1 MGWEM
6 LNEIGRDDLKEFMLR
21 LTEISGNI
29 LMSHFNGD
37 LTIESKDQ
45 RVGGIDIV
53 TNADM
58 SSERAIISHIR
69 QRFPEHDILAEETSQ
84 NLNGG
89 SPWLW
94 VVDPLDGTVNFAHN
108 YPHFAISIAL
118 LEKGTIVA
126 GVVCDPLKRETY
138 LAMRG
143 QGAFLNG
150 RPVRV
155 SKPQTLNRSM
165 VGTGFPYDKAF
176 SSENNLTEFSR
187 VLPKVQG
194 MRRLGSAALDL
205 AYVACGRL
213 DGFWELKLKP
223 WDIAAGILL
232 VEEAGGL
239 VTDRFGRVMRLDSP
253 SILATNGLIHSE
265 MMSALND

>member
-1 MGWEM
+1 M
-6 LNEIGRDDLKEFMLR
+6 LNTIDREELKKFMLS

-29 LMSHFNGD
+29 LMSHFSGE
-37 LTIESKDQ
+37 LMVESKDD
-45 RVGGIDIV
+45 RIGGIDIV
-53 TNADM
+53 TNADKT
-58 SSERAIISHIR
+58 SERAIISEIR
-69 QRFPEHDILAEETSQ
+69 RKFPEHDIMAEETPEQ
-84 NLNGG
+84 LKG

-94 VVDPLDGTVNFAHN
+94 VIDPLDGTVNYAHA

-118 LEKGTIVA
+118 LELGKIVA
-126 GVVCDPLKRETY
+126 GVVCDPLKAETY
-138 LAMRG
+138 HAVIG
-143 QGAFLNG
+143 EGSFLNG
-150 RPVRV
+150 RRLKV
-155 SKPQTLNRSM
+155 SSAETLNRSI

-223 WDIAAGILL
+223 WDIAAGILI

-239 VTDRFGRVMRLDSP
+239 VTDRFGQVMALDSP
-253 SILATNGLIHSE
+253 SILATNGRIHSE
-265 MMSALND
+265 MIGALND